1 MGGLCTTNVQTL
13 PDPKSVL
20 KDTEIPEWV
29 STGGQKLFQQAA
41 ELAQGDFPLFQGDR
55 ISTYQDINDPN
66 AVSKLTGR
74 EQTGLQLLEDE
85 GDSYRPYVER
95 AGEVASEIGQQ
106 RIDPAAF
113 GAEDA
118 ARYSDIYTSAVQPAL
133 QDVSDVFGRS
143 RNELNAAATKAGA
156 YGGSRQGVEGAELV
170 RGEARERGKILTEAG
185 RSGLEFGAQQFERD
199 RAAGER
205 AFDLNQASRKI
216 ELGANQALGPLVQG
230 LMQQQAQGL
239 IGAGE
244 AERSLDKSALEMAY
258 RDYVEQ
264 REYPFT
270 AANFALGALKG
281 LPFETREFSL
291 QRGGEMIQSPS
302 VYGQTMGGLGALA
315 SAYKL
320 LA

>member
-20 KDTEIPEWV
+20 KNTEIPEWV
-29 STGGQKLFQQAA
+29 STGGQKLFQQAS
-41 ELAQGDFPLFQGDR
+41 ELAQGDFPLFEGDR
-55 ISTYQDINDPN
+55 VSTYQDINDPN
-66 AVSKLTGR
+66 AVSKMTTR
-74 EQTGLQLLEDE
+74 EQTGLKLLEDE
-85 GDSYRPYVER
+85 GDVYKPYLER
-95 AGEVASEIGQQ
+95 AGEVASEIGKQ
-106 RIDPAAF
+106 RIDPSAF

-133 QDVSDVFGRS
+133 QDVTDVYNRN
-143 RNELNAAATKAGA
+143 RNELGAAAARAGA
-156 YGGSRQGVEGAELV
+156 FGGNRQGIESAELT
-170 RGEARERGKILTEAG
+170 RGEARERGRILAEAG
-185 RSGLEFGAQQFERD
+185 RGGLEFGAQQFERD

-205 AFDLNQASRKI
+205 TFDLNQASRKL
-216 ELGANQALGPLVQG
+216 ELGAQQSLAPVAQG

-244 AERSLDKSALEMAY
+244 AERQLDQSALEMAY

-270 AANFALGALKG
+270 AVNFALGALKG

-320 LA
+320 LS